1 MAYNTPSPQRAA
13 RATTAALANKAG
25 VSGEI
30 IFDTDKN
37 TLVGMDGATNGG
49 HPMALESRKIKSATT
64 GLTINGGTEASL
76 SADITVSAQAIQN
89 SVTELAT
96 AQTACCSKVDG
107 LGMLQ
112 YEERVTSDRMID
124 VRALGTGVH
133 VVKAG
138 SSTFKILTK

>member
-49 HPMALESRKIKSATT
+49 HPMYCLCRNGNVGRQV
-64 GLTINGGTEASL
+64 GLRA
-76 SADITVSAQAIQN
+76 AVD
-89 SVTELAT
+89 
-96 AQTACCSKVDG
+96 SKP
-107 LGMLQ
+107 
-112 YEERVTSDRMID
+112 YRTR
-124 VRALGTGVH
+124 
-133 VVKAG
+133 
-138 SSTFKILTK
+138 